1 MNDWDGTA
9 NRREDITGH
18 MEEEADLRSMEAGH
32 RKEGSQ
38 SAGKIHGG
46 KACESSGKIH
56 GGKGSQS
63 MGKAV
68 LVWALLCAVLV
79 FLDQYTKYLAVTFLK
94 PRGSVSLIPGV
105 LELRY
110 LENRGAAFGI
120 LQNRQWVFVIFA
132 VVCLILCAWISFRF
146 AVDGRHKGSQICL
159 AILAAGAAGNLADRA
174 SRGYVVDFIYFSL
187 IRFPVFNLAD
197 VCVSAGT
204 IVLIVL
210 VLFVYRE

>member
-18 MEEEADLRSMEAGH
+18 MDEEADLRSMEAGH

-63 MGKAV
+63 MGKAI

-132 VVCLILCAWISFRF
+132 VVCLDQLPLC
-146 AVDGRHKGSQICL
+146 C
-159 AILAAGAAGNLADRA
+159 
-174 SRGYVVDFIYFSL
+174 
-187 IRFPVFNLAD
+187 
-197 VCVSAGT
+197 
-204 IVLIVL
+204 
-210 VLFVYRE
+210 